1 MGSLKLMTGT
11 AVAPAPVA
19 RERSP
24 TASLW
29 RQARAQLAL
38 TRIAAHVCAE
48 AEADYVHAPV
58 GKCTQ

>member
-1 MGSLKLMTGT
+1 MTVT
-11 AVAPAPVA
+11 AVPAPVA

-48 AEADYVHAPV
+48 AEAEYVHAPV